1 MSMVKTKEEIVI
13 LREAGRRL
21 AVILA
26 TVLSEIHAG
35 VSTDTL
41 DHRAHDLIVA
51 GGDKPAFLNY
61 KPYGANRPFPATLC
75 VSVNEEVVHGIPNED
90 PKVLVE
96 GDIVGVDIGLIHK
109 GLVVDMAKTVP
120 VGKIDPKAEKLLRA
134 TEKALFCG
142 IAAAEGGSRVGDIG
156 AAIEA
161 YARPLRYGIVEEL
174 GGHGV
179 GHHVHEEPY
188 IPNIGTKGKG
198 PRLLPNMVIAIE
210 PMLNEGSRHIRLS
223 SDGYTW
229 KTSDGKRSAHFEH
242 TILITEGKPEILT
255 EI

>member
-1 MSMVKTKEEIVI
+1 MVKTKEEIVT

-21 AVILA
+21 AVILDA
-26 TVLSEIHAG
+26 VLVEICQG
-35 VSTDTL
+35 VSTDML
-41 DHRAHDLIVA
+41 DRRAHDLIVA

-75 VSVNEEVVHGIPNED
+75 VSVNDEVVHGIPNEN

-120 VGKIDPKAEKLLRA
+120 VGKISAAARKLLQA
-134 TEKALFCG
+134 TEEALSRG
-142 IAAAEGGSRVGDIG
+142 IAAAGGGSRVGDIG

-188 IPNIGTKGKG
+188 IPNIGIRGKG
-198 PRLLPNMVIAIE
+198 LRLVPNMVIAIE
-210 PMLNEGSRHIRLS
+210 PMLNEGSRHIKLA

-242 TILITEGKPEILT
+242 TILITEGTPEILT
-255 EI
+255 KK